1 MEFSLDQAITINV
14 AVHYANYK
22 GLADINYTINN
33 MCISPE
39 MICKIYKNIDDESPC
54 MEVMVYFD
62 YYDPDN
68 QIAYYYR
75 NIYPTSPE

>member
-1 MEFSLDQAITINV
+1 MELSLNQAITVNV

-22 GLADINYTINN
+22 GLANVNHTFDLY
-33 MCISPE
+33 
-39 MICKIYKNIDDESPC
+39 IYPQMVCRIYENIDDEVAG

-75 NIYPTSPE
+75 NIYISSPE